1 MPIKRQVEPV
11 PPANGGM
18 LDRKFDDLV
27 DFVFVDAAL
36 YCRNERDV
44 QADSASRSSARIFSS
59 ENVRLP
65 SERPHSAST
74 MQRINGSA
82 GLGWESKSEGE
93 CLHAPLREVQ
103 ALLGLLRTFLQMRV
117 PTMLRATC
125 RVSLVRLGGLRI
137 PPRRSNSKMQ
147 SLELLGTRYQRLR
160 LPRTDGEGWAS
171 FVKSALV
178 VLRGT
183 R

>member
-1 MPIKRQVEPV
+1 MPI
-11 PPANGGM
+11 
-18 LDRKFDDLV
+18 
-27 DFVFVDAAL
+27 
-36 YCRNERDV
+36 
-44 QADSASRSSARIFSS
+44 SARRSSARIFSS

-117 PTMLRATC
+117 PTMLHATSL
-125 RVSLVRLGGLRI
+125 VSLVRLVG
-137 PPRRSNSKMQ
+137 SQ
-147 SLELLGTRYQRLR
+147 T
-160 LPRTDGEGWAS
+160 LPRLLSLKMRSLKSLAS
-171 FVKSALV
+171 
-178 VLRGT
+178 RY
-183 R
+183 